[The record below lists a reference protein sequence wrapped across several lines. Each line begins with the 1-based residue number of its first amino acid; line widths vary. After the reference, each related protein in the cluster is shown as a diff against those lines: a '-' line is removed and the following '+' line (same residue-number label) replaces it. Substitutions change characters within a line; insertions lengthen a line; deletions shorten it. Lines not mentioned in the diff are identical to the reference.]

1 MEQETDRFVQAI
13 LIAVDPSQA
22 ALHQQAL
29 EYLST
34 VQQNV
39 HETWR
44 LALTVF
50 VERDSQGQGRRYPPQ
65 ARFSSLRMLDEFF
78 DNR

>member
-13 LIAVDPSQA
+13 LIACDPSQV

-29 EYLST
+29 DYLAH
-34 VQQNV
+34 VQQNA
-39 HETWR
+39 HESWR
-44 LALTVF
+44 LALKVF
-50 VERDSQGQGRRYPPQ
+50 VDTDPSGQARKYPIQ
-65 ARFSSLRMLDEFF
+65 ARFGALRIVDEFF